1 LGLNSRSPSCHQQT
15 KFPQME
21 IRVKDVGDTR
31 QKIKQSRNQGMEAE
45 VDLYPM
51 SNATTAA
58 VQTAQARGRK
68 FKTTSG
74 GLRQDR
80 SRLERFF
87 KGPGAC
93 RADQQLQRHVNRRR
107 TVPTDPSTVVS
118 ICISALGSDIKCSA
132 SASAHRSGTSFASN
146 CHKWTGST

>member
-1 LGLNSRSPSCHQQT
+1 LGLNSRSSSCHQQT
-15 KFPQME
+15 KFPEVE
-21 IRVKDVGDTR
+21 IRVKDMGDTR
-31 QKIKQSRNQGMEAE
+31 QNIKQSRNQGMEAE
-45 VDLYPM
+45 VDLYPK
-51 SNATTAA
+51 SNAAA
-58 VQTAQARGRK
+58 VTAQASGRK

-80 SRLERFF
+80 STLECFL

-107 TVPTDPSTVVS
+107 TAPTDPSTVVS
-118 ICISALGSDIKCSA
+118 ICISALSSDIKCSA